1 MLIAIDLCQPMI
13 TYQKLTK
20 KNANLVRK
28 EKILNQNVTLSNL
41 KIIDDI
47 TNVKNAEKYAP
58 SQQTD

>member
-1 MLIAIDLCQPMI
+1 MI

>member
-1 MLIAIDLCQPMI
+1 MI

-47 TNVKNAEKYAP
+47 TNVKNAEKDAP